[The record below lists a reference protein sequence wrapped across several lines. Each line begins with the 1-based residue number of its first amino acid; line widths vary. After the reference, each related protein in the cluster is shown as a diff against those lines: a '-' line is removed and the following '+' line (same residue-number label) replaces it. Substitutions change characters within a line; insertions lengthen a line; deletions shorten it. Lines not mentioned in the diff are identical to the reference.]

1 MVEAASK
8 IKVETP
14 IVEID
19 GDEMSHVIWHWI
31 KNKVIISIIINTFI
45 VNLSTY

>member
-1 MVEAASK
+1 MVEAISK

-31 KNKVIISIIINTFI
+31 KNKVLYQL
-45 VNLSTY
+45 LSPFYS